1 MSTIGVCWEGMASS
15 ERTGASDHQS
25 RHPQAPSPVLQAA
38 LTRLEQA
45 VTGIQDSDAFRAYLD
60 VQARFH
66 RYSFSNA
73 LLILSQSPDATQVAG
88 FQTWKQ
94 LGRPVRK
101 GEHGIKI
108 LVPYR
113 STRARTEQVEPADPR
128 PEGAPAVQV
137 DAANDAIGHHH
148 LTGARRF
155 GVGTVFDISQTDG
168 PPLPTIDVPVL
179 AGDEGQ
185 TLYDQLAGVA
195 VANGLT
201 LQHQND
207 RLGPAT
213 MGSYSPSERLI
224 VVREASTRQMTKT
237 LAHELAHYFSGA
249 TAASPEEETVAE
261 SAAYVVC
268 ARFGLDTG
276 ERSFPYVATWSQ
288 DQRVFRAALGRIQQ
302 VSHRLIERV
311 ETRAEISFPA
321 IGHPERS
328 HDLS

>member
-1 MSTIGVCWEGMASS
+1 MVSP
-15 ERTGASDHQS
+15 ERTGAPDHQLN
-25 RHPQAPSPVLQAA
+25 HPVASSPALQAA
-38 LTRLEQA
+38 LARLEQA
-45 VTGIQDSDAFRAYLD
+45 VTGIQDSAAFRAYLD

-73 LLILSQSPDATQVAG
+73 LLILAQCPDATQVAG

-108 LVPYR
+108 IVPYR
-113 STRARTEQVEPADPR
+113 SAGARTNQLDPADADA
-128 PEGAPAVQV
+128 G
-137 DAANDAIGHHH
+137 DAADADGASAAQADTVSPATGHQP
-148 LTGARRF
+148 LTSARRF
-155 GVGTVFDISQTDG
+155 GVGAVFDISQTDG
-168 PPLPTIDVPVL
+168 VPLPAIDVPVL
-179 AGDEGQ
+179 TGSEGQ
-185 TLYDQLAGVA
+185 PLYDQLAGLA
-195 VANGLT
+195 AADGLT
-201 LQHQND
+201 LQRQSD

-213 MGSYSPSERLI
+213 MGFYSPTERLI

-237 LAHELAHYFSGA
+237 LAHELAHHFGGA
-249 TAASPEEETVAE
+249 TAPSPEEETVAE
-261 SAAYVVC
+261 SAAYIVC

-302 VSHRLIERV
+302 VSRRIIERV
-311 ETRAEISFPA
+311 EATTEINPPAISRAE
-321 IGHPERS
+321 GS